1 MTTEILAM
9 NRNSIAIAVDSA
21 VTINRQKTANG
32 FTKLFPI
39 DNFPMA
45 IMMYGSANFENIPM
59 ENLIADFINTTN
71 FDETDNIEK
80 VKSLFL
86 DFLAQNTPKHNFK
99 KDIESRLDIFKKEIT
114 EYFARLNDEEIDSEI
129 QYYLGLEIPYFV
141 LKLEEY
147 SQYDHYFKILKKE
160 LGLGKWKAF
169 KNYFFHQL
177 CLYSTGIVIMGF
189 GKYDNFPSYMNF
201 DMVVNNDGNI
211 EISNEQSEL
220 CYEYNIIVP
229 FAQTDVILGY
239 LDGIRPE
246 FHDFISISHLIFLN
260 DFLDNFLEFIDFE
273 NNLSEGSINNVL
285 KKVNDFKSQLITQN
299 HNFLNYLEFGK
310 EYFFNN
316 FLESMSLLSKEEM
329 AKMVKLLVEIT
340 SLRFKVSQELNIV
353 GGEINVGVISKLDG
367 FVWIEKEEYFDE
379 KF

>member
-71 FDETDNIEK
+71 FEEVDDVEK

-114 EYFARLNDEEIDSEI
+114 DYFARLNDEEIDSEI
-129 QYYLGLEIPYFV
+129 QYYLGLEIPSFV
-141 LKLEEY
+141 LKLDEY
-147 SQYDHYFKILKKE
+147 SQYDHYFKSLKEE
-160 LGLGKWKAF
+160 LGLGKWKTF

-177 CLYSTGIVIMGF
+177 CLYSTGIVIVGF

-246 FHDFISISHLIFLN
+246 FHDLIIKSNPIFLN
-260 DFLDNFLEFIDFE
+260 DFLDEFIEFIDLE
-273 NNLSEGSINNVL
+273 DNLAEGNINNVL
-285 KKVNDFKSQLITQN
+285 KKVNEFKSNMVCQN
-299 HNFLNYLEFGK
+299 QNF
-310 EYFFNN
+310 
-316 FLESMSLLSKEEM
+316 
-329 AKMVKLLVEIT
+329 
-340 SLRFKVSQELNIV
+340 
-353 GGEINVGVISKLDG
+353 
-367 FVWIEKEEYFDE
+367 
-379 KF
+379 